1 MAIGNS
7 GLRYDGDGFLMGEEI
22 SQKVGTIDQN
32 VVEILKLLQ
41 AETGQQTRRFQV
53 TKLQRAMYEAQN
65 AQNFERLINEVTKR
79 TQSSNQSQ
87 HDAID
92 RLERAIQDQTNHS
105 ETEPSSNEPSL
116 NSNNKPERQ
125 RDSNGRFISE
135 HTSNDANSKR
145 NTPNRDEKGRFI
157 AGEAKTILKFTDVVG
172 KFGQAVTGFGA
183 DTHGIDPTVDAL
195 HELGTVL
202 SPVKRMAGLVFKPL
216 TGLAKMRKRSEPL
229 PKEQVEHNKK
239 ELRLLNEIADQS
251 GEHSS
256 SGLGKLF
263 GKTPLGRLFGLGKER
278 RGGRRGR
285 LGRLGKLGRLLKVG
299 RGIPLLGAALT
310 ALSFADWNEQTT
322 AEKGGTVGALAGG
335 SVGAIIGSLAG
346 PVGTVVG
353 GMVGAWVGD
362 KLGTTVAPY
371 FKSWTDSLTRAD
383 IPKYVLAKW
392 SAFVDTVTQWFSHAW
407 KSVKDGV
414 GNFKDRTKD
423 KITNGWNTTKAF
435 VDRVF
440 GGAQVT
446 PNAKNAAKIIA
457 KGAGFTTL
465 QLEDGSIVRR
475 GGSTAWRNNNF
486 GNLNYNA
493 KDPNSRAKRFG
504 AIGEDSNGF
513 AVFPNAEAGMKAHED
528 LLFNGHAD
536 SSLHQMVKSYAPKND
551 PRGKND
557 PEGYWHFIMQE
568 AGVTDKRMADYSKE
582 ERQRIMKAMY
592 KKEGVHA
599 GPEQIIKQA
608 VQAPEVESPAAGEAY
623 TSAAVAPQSNSL
635 IAKNSNSAAATSVA
649 PIQMPKTNVLKIESL
664 TARAN
669 SPSPQKVMV
678 VDQNDMNMIAQDIGD
693 PQLAMA
699 LTGGIGRA

>member
-7 GLRYDGDGFLMGEEI
+7 GLRYDGDGFLIGEEI
-22 SQKVGTIDQN
+22 SQKVGTIDRN
-32 VVEILKLLQ
+32 VIEILKLLQ
-41 AETGQQTRRFQV
+41 AETGEQTRHFQV

-65 AQNFERLINEVTKR
+65 AKNFEHLINEVTKR
-79 TQSSNQSQ
+79 TESSNQSQ
-87 HDAID
+87 RNAID
-92 RLERAIQDQTNHS
+92 RLDQAIQDQNRNT
-105 ETEPSSNEPSL
+105 EAEPSSD
-116 NSNNKPERQ
+116 NKPSERP
-125 RDSNGRFISE
+125 RDSQGRFTSE
-135 HTSNDANSKR
+135 QSPSSINPKR
-145 NTPNRDEKGRFI
+145 NTPNRDAQGRFI
-157 AGEAKTILKFTDVVG
+157 AGEANTISKFSDVVG
-172 KFGQAVTGFGA
+172 KFGQTVSGFGA

-202 SPVKRMAGLVFKPL
+202 SPVKRMASLVFKPL
-216 TGLAKMRKRSEPL
+216 MGLDKIRKRSEPL
-229 PKEQVEHNKK
+229 PDEQIEHNKK
-239 ELRLLNEIADQS
+239 ELRLLNEIADQAA
-251 GEHSS
+251 GGHSS
-256 SGLGKLF
+256 SGLNKLL
-263 GKTPLGRLFGLGKER
+263 GKTPFGKLLGSGKGRSGR
-278 RGGRRGR
+278 RGRIGR
-285 LGRLGKLGRLLKVG
+285 LGRLGKFLKVG
-299 RGIPLLGAALT
+299 RGIPFLGAALT
-310 ALSFADWNEQTT
+310 ALSFTDWNEQST

-335 SVGAIIGSLAG
+335 GIGAVIGSLAG

-414 GNFKDRTKD
+414 GNFKDQAKNN
-423 KITNGWNTTKAF
+423 ISNGWNATKNF

-440 GGAQVT
+440 GGAQIT
-446 PNAKNAAKIIA
+446 PDAKNAAKIIA

-486 GNLNYNA
+486 GNLDYNG

-528 LLFNGHAD
+528 LLFNGHAN
-536 SSLHQMVKSYAPKND
+536 SSLQQMVKSYAPKGD
-551 PRGKND
+551 LRGKND
-557 PEGYWHFIMQE
+557 PEGYWRFIMQE

-599 GPEQIIKQA
+599 GPEQVLKQA
-608 VQAPEVESPAAGEAY
+608 AQAPEVESAAAGEGY
-623 TSAAVAPQSNSL
+623 TSAVIAPQSKSL
-635 IAKNSNSAAATSVA
+635 ITNSSNSAVATSVA
-649 PIQMPKTNVLKIESL
+649 PIQIPKANIPKLESL

-669 SPSPQKVMV
+669 SLGPQKVMV
-678 VDQNDMNMIAQDIGD
+678 VDQNDMSMIAQDIGD

>member
-1 MAIGNS
+1 MAIGDS

-32 VVEILKLLQ
+32 VIEILKLLQ
-41 AETGQQTRRFQV
+41 AETGEQTRHFQI

-65 AQNFERLINEVTKR
+65 AQNFERLINQVTKR
-79 TQSSNQSQ
+79 TEIDNQSQ
-87 HDAID
+87 RDAID
-92 RLERAIQDQTNHS
+92 RLERAIQDQNHGS
-105 ETEPSSNEPSL
+105 ETQSDSNSESG
-116 NSNNKPERQ
+116 SKSGERQ

-135 HTSNDANSKR
+135 HTSNDANPKR

-157 AGEAKTILKFTDVVG
+157 AGEAKTVSKFTDVVG
-172 KFGQAVTGFGA
+172 KFGQTVSGFGA

-195 HELGTVL
+195 HELGTAL

-251 GEHSS
+251 GEQSS
-256 SGLGKLF
+256 SGLSKLF
-263 GKTPLGRLFGLGKER
+263 KRSPFAKLLGFGKGKGRAT
-278 RGGRRGR
+278 GRRGR
-285 LGRLGKLGRLLKVG
+285 LGRLARLGKLSKLLKVG
-299 RGIPLLGAALT
+299 RGIPFLGAALT

-335 SVGAIIGSLAG
+335 SIGAIVGSFAG
-346 PVGTVVG
+346 PIGTVVG

-371 FKSWTDSLTRAD
+371 FKSWTDSLARAD

-392 SAFVDTVTQWFSHAW
+392 SEFVDTVTQWFSHAW

-414 GNFKDRTKD
+414 GDFKNKTKD

-446 PNAKNAAKIIA
+446 PNAKNAAKIISR
-457 KGAGFTTL
+457 GAGFTTL

-475 GGSTAWRNNNF
+475 GGSPAWRNNNF
-486 GNLNYNA
+486 GNLNYGN
-493 KDPNSRAKRFG
+493 RAKRFG

-528 LLFNGHAD
+528 LLFNGHAK
-536 SSLHQMVKSYAPKND
+536 SSLREMVKSYAPKDD

-557 PEGYWHFIMQE
+557 PEGYWRFIMQE

-599 GPEQIIKQA
+599 GPEQVLKQA
-608 VQAPEVESPAAGEAY
+608 VQAPEVESAAAGEAY
-623 TSAAVAPQSNSL
+623 TSAAVSPQSSAL
-635 IAKNSNSAAATSVA
+635 IAKDSNSAAATRVA
-649 PIQMPKTNVLKIESL
+649 PIQIPKTTAPKIESL
-664 TARAN
+664 TARVN
-669 SPSPQKVMV
+669 SSGPQKVMV
-678 VDQNDMNMIAQDIGD
+678 VDQNDMSMIAQDIGD